1 MYKVT
6 YTRFITNGKIEL
18 NYIFICMLYAISC
31 LRELIKI
38 SWIKHMR
45 NVISCFQKFSNN
57 AWYILHV
64 LSRSRKTYLGIWIVT
79 QSTFQTPTL
88 YIGMSETLR
97 KFIDTYWQM
106 INVHFMINIQEN
118 ALTHGARSVVI
129 GVLLLVMVSILF
141 WMWIF

>member
-45 NVISCFQKFSNN
+45 NVISWIQKFSNN